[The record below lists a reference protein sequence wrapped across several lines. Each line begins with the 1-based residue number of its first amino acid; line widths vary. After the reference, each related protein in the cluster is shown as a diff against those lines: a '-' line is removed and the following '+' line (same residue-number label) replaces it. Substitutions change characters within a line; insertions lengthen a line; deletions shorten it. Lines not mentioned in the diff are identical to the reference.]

1 MKCKLTNKD
10 LKPFMSFGKMPL
22 ANGFL
27 DKNQFDKEYFFNM
40 EIGFSEELSLFQ
52 LNDHPRPEKM
62 FNDTY
67 PFFTGSSEYMKLHF
81 KKFSGWIKS
90 NFLKSNS
97 KLIEIGSN
105 DGTFLNNFKDS
116 EIDYVGFEP
125 SKNVAQKA
133 KKNNIKTINSF
144 FNKKNIEILKDFKNN
159 TDVICASNVICHIP
173 DLKSLILALDELLS
187 KKGLFI
193 FEEPYMGSMFDKTSY
208 DQIYDEHIYMFSIN
222 SVKKIF
228 EMYDF
233 ILIDVVPQITHG
245 GSMRYV
251 ISRKNKYS
259 VNKDGDYQHKTFHFS
274 STDFFSLTGVIDQ
287 DIQSL

>member
-125 SKNVAQKA
+125 SKNVALKA

-144 FNKKNIEILKDFKNN
+144 FNRARQIILLSFY
-159 TDVICASNVICHIP
+159 VIFCRRYIAALRRPTNQRELPLESHVGLESISEP
-173 DLKSLILALDELLS
+173 DLASSTS
-187 KKGLFI
+187 KC
-193 FEEPYMGSMFDKTSY
+193 
-208 DQIYDEHIYMFSIN
+208 
-222 SVKKIF
+222 
-228 EMYDF
+228 
-233 ILIDVVPQITHG
+233 
-245 GSMRYV
+245 V
-251 ISRKNKYS
+251 ISTLSR
-259 VNKDGDYQHKTFHFS
+259 FE
-274 STDFFSLTGVIDQ
+274 
-287 DIQSL
+287 